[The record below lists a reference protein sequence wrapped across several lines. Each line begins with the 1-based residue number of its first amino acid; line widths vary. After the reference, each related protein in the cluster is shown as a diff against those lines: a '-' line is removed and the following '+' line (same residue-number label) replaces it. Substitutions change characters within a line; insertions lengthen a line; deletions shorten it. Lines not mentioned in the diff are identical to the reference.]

1 MIGVLKELVEYLAKS
16 LVNDPSSVMV
26 KEEVE
31 GTTVTLKLSVADDDM
46 GKVIGKQGRTA
57 KAIRTVAKA
66 AAARENVKVIIDI
79 I

>member
-1 MIGVLKELVEYLAKS
+1 MLKELVEYLAKS
-16 LVNDPSSVMV
+16 LVSDPSSVVV

-31 GTTVTLKLSVADDDM
+31 GTTITLKLSVSESDM